1 MKANLGFLFVVGAIL
16 ALVLGA
22 CGNTASI
29 SEAATQRPAEAEST
43 RSPAEIVD
51 GFYDWYLTYEG
62 NVLVDRAYQT
72 REELEAEFIS
82 NIDALLD
89 SFEKGGYDPFLCAQD
104 IPETLEIESLKVT
117 DNTAEATMS
126 SSFGHHFL
134 IALRQGDSGW
144 QIAEIKCQTAEQGA
158 ARPAPTTIVNE
169 FYSWYLSY
177 PGNVLVD
184 AAYRDRPELSAEFV
198 AEIDTTM
205 ADRQMGMGDP
215 FLCAQDK
222 PGRFEVKLVE
232 GREDTAQVE
241 VTTDFEGH
249 SFRVTVGWEQNGW
262 RITNVACNAPET
274 EPEAAP
280 GPAESEPLAA
290 STRFEDE
297 TFGYALRL
305 PEGWTF
311 EDVNLNEPGR
321 PPAGN
326 MERIVHL
333 MPEGWSEQY
342 IPLNLEVYAMNTADL
357 EREIMPAN
365 AQETL
370 EINELTVVKNIY
382 QFGEREMVKYDVQAP
397 NHADLHVVL
406 TDFLTGWPDRI
417 EGKENVAA
425 QIPEILN
432 SFTFAQ

>member
-1 MKANLGFLFVVGAIL
+1 MKANLIFLFVVGALL

-29 SEAATQRPAEAEST
+29 SEAATQPPAETESPLD
-43 RSPAEIVD
+43 PAEVVN

-62 NVLVDRAYQT
+62 NVLADRAYQT

-82 NIDALLD
+82 NVDALLD
-89 SFEKGGYDPFLCAQD
+89 SFGKGGYDPFLCAQD
-104 IPETLEIESLKVT
+104 IPETLEIGTLNIT
-117 DNTAEATMS
+117 GDTAEATMNS
-126 SSFGHHFL
+126 SLGHHLFV
-134 IALRQGDSGW
+134 ALRHGDSGW
-144 QIAEIKCQTAEQGA
+144 QIAEIRCQSAEQET
-158 ARPAPTTIVNE
+158 ARPAPTTVVNE

-184 AAYRDRPELSAEFV
+184 AAYRDRPELSAEFIGEV
-198 AEIDTTM
+198 DKM
-205 ADRQMGMGDP
+205 MVDRQMGMVDP

-222 PGRFEVKLVE
+222 PGRFEVQLVE
-232 GREDTAQVE
+232 GREETAQIKVS
-241 VTTDFEGH
+241 TDFEGH
-249 SFRVTVGWEQNGW
+249 SFRVTVGWEQCGW
-262 RITNVACNAPET
+262 YITNVACDAPET
-274 EPEAAP
+274 DPDEAQA
-280 GPAESEPLAA
+280 PAEGEPLAGN
-290 STRFEDE
+290 RFEDE
-297 TFGYALRL
+297 TFGYALIL

-333 MPEGWSEQY
+333 MPEGWAEQY
-342 IPLNLEVYAMNTADL
+342 IPLNLEVYAMNAADL

-365 AQETL
+365 TQESL
-370 EINELTVVKNIY
+370 EINGLTVVKNIY

-417 EGKENVAA
+417 EGKESVAA